1 MHDSRNSDMQQ
12 KNIVLV
18 TGSSSGIGFETSLFL
33 ARAGFYTY
41 ATMRNLNKSSKIV
54 DLAKKH
60 NLPLE
65 VLQLDVTDD
74 KSVKDAINI
83 IAAKQR
89 RIDVVVNNAG
99 YGSTGAVEDFS
110 IDEIK
115 AQFETNFFG
124 AVRVIQSVLPLM
136 REQRCGIIVNISSIG
151 GRVAFPF
158 SPSYASTKFA
168 LEGLSEALQYEV
180 DQFGIKVILIEPGI
194 IKTNF
199 PDNMLKAKR
208 TADPASPYS
217 GLLQRRIERVKI
229 MFKNGTAPEEVAKVI
244 LKAVTSGNNEKP
256 DLRYVVGSDAN
267 SLIEKR
273 KRMSEREFLKFMS
286 QNILGSVHL
295 E

>member
-1 MHDSRNSDMQQ
+1 MQQ
-12 KNIVLV
+12 KKIAVV
-18 TGSSSGIGFETSLFL
+18 TGSSSGIGFETSLLL
-33 ARAGFYTY
+33 ARNGFYTY
-41 ATMRNLNKSSKIV
+41 ATIRSLDKSSKLV
-54 DLAKKH
+54 DISNEEDN
-60 NLPLE
+60 NLSLD

-83 IAAKQR
+83 IADKQG
-89 RIDVVVNNAG
+89 RIDLVVNNAG

-124 AVRVIQSVLPLM
+124 AIRVIQSVLPLM
-136 REQRCGIIVNISSIG
+136 RKQRTGIIVNISSIG
-151 GRVAFPF
+151 GRIAFPF

-199 PDNMLKAKR
+199 LDNIKRAKR
-208 TADPASPYS
+208 ATDPNSPYNE
-217 GLLQRRIERVKI
+217 LLQRRIERLKT
-229 MFKNGTAPEEVAKVI
+229 MFENGTAPEEVAKVI
-244 LKAVTSGNNEKP
+244 LKAVTSDNNEKL

-267 SLIEKR
+267 SLLEKR
-273 KRMSEREFLKFMS
+273 KSMSEREFSKFMS
-286 QNILGSVHL
+286 QNVLGST
-295 E
+295 

>member
-1 MHDSRNSDMQQ
+1 MQQ
-12 KNIVLV
+12 KSIALV
-18 TGSSSGIGFETSLFL
+18 TGSSSGIGFETSLLL

-41 ATMRNLNKSSKIV
+41 ATMRNLDKSSKII
-54 DLAKKH
+54 DIAQED

-74 KSVKDAINI
+74 KSVKDAIKI
-83 IAAKQR
+83 IAGKQR

-124 AVRVIQSVLPLM
+124 VIRVIQYVLPLM
-136 REQRCGIIVNISSIG
+136 REQRNGIIVNISSVG
-151 GRVAFPF
+151 GRIAFPF

-180 DQFGIKVILIEPGI
+180 DQFGIKVILVEPGI

-199 PDNMLKAKR
+199 PSNMLKAKR
-208 TADPASPYS
+208 AADPSSPYS
-217 GLLQRRIERVKI
+217 ELLKRRIERVKT
-229 MFKNGTAPEEVAKVI
+229 MFENGTEPEEVGKVI
-244 LKAVTSGNNEKP
+244 LKAVTFDNNEKP
-256 DLRYVVGSDAN
+256 GLRYLVGSDAH

-273 KRMSEREFLKFMS
+273 KSMSEREFSEFMS
-286 QNILGSVHL
+286 QNILGSR
-295 E
+295 

>member
-1 MHDSRNSDMQQ
+1 MQQ
-12 KNIVLV
+12 KSTALV
-18 TGSSSGIGFETSLFL
+18 TGSSSGIGFETSLSL

-41 ATMRNLNKSSKIV
+41 ATMRNVDKSFKIIEIAQE
-54 DLAKKH
+54 D

-74 KSVKDAINI
+74 KSVKDAIKI
-83 IAAKQR
+83 IAGKQR

-124 AVRVIQSVLPLM
+124 VIRVIQYVLPLM
-136 REQRCGIIVNISSIG
+136 REQRSGIIVNISSIG
-151 GRVAFPF
+151 GRIAFPF

-180 DQFGIKVILIEPGI
+180 DQFGIKVILVEPGI

-199 PDNMLKAKR
+199 PDNILKAKR
-208 TADPASPYS
+208 AADPSSPYS
-217 GLLQRRIERVKI
+217 ELLQSRIERVKT
-229 MFKNGTAPEEVAKVI
+229 MFENGTAPE
-244 LKAVTSGNNEKP
+244 NCQ
-256 DLRYVVGSDAN
+256 SDTQSHYN
-267 SLIEKR
+267 YYYSFVPRDEW
-273 KRMSEREFLKFMS
+273 
-286 QNILGSVHL
+286 Q
-295 E
+295 

>member
-1 MHDSRNSDMQQ
+1 MQQ
-12 KNIVLV
+12 KNIALV
-18 TGSSSGIGFETSLFL
+18 TGSSSGIGFHTSLFL

-41 ATMRNLNKSSKIV
+41 ATMRNLGKSSKII
-54 DLAKKH
+54 DIAQED

-65 VLQLDVTDD
+65 VLRLDVTDD
-74 KSVKDAINI
+74 KSVKDVINT
-83 IAAKQR
+83 IAVKQK

-124 AVRVIQSVLPLM
+124 VIRVIQYVLPIM
-136 REQRCGIIVNISSIG
+136 RKQRSGVIVNISSIG
-151 GRVAFPF
+151 GRIAFPF

-180 DQFGIKVILIEPGI
+180 EQFGIKVILVEPGI

-199 PDNMLKAKR
+199 FDNILKAKR
-208 TADPASPYS
+208 AADPASPYS
-217 GLLQRRIERVKI
+217 ELLQRRINRVKP
-229 MFKNGTAPEEVAKVI
+229 MFENGTAPEEVAKVI
-244 LKAVTSGNNEKP
+244 LKAITSITPE
-256 DLRYVVGSDAN
+256 LRYLVGSDAN

-273 KRMSEREFLKFMS
+273 KNVPERKFLEFMSE
-286 QNILGSVHL
+286 NILGSGNRLH
-295 E
+295 

>member
-1 MHDSRNSDMQQ
+1 MQQ
-12 KNIVLV
+12 KNIALV
-18 TGSSSGIGFETSLFL
+18 TGSSSGIGFHTSLFL

-41 ATMRNLNKSSKIV
+41 ATMRNLDKSSKII
-54 DLAKKH
+54 DIAQED

-65 VLQLDVTDD
+65 VLRLDVTDE
-74 KSVKDAINI
+74 KSVKDVINI
-83 IAAKQR
+83 IAVKQK

-124 AVRVIQSVLPLM
+124 LIRVIQYVLPIM
-136 REQRCGIIVNISSIG
+136 RKERSGVIVNISSIG
-151 GRVAFPF
+151 GRIAFPF

-180 DQFGIKVILIEPGI
+180 DQFGIKVILVEPGI

-199 PDNMLKAKR
+199 FDNILKAKR
-208 TADPASPYS
+208 AADPASPYS
-217 GLLQRRIERVKI
+217 ELLQRRINRVKT
-229 MFKNGTAPEEVAKVI
+229 MFENGTPPEEVAKVI
-244 LKAVTSGNNEKP
+244 YKAITSITP
-256 DLRYVVGSDAN
+256 DLRYLVGSDAN

-273 KRMSEREFLKFMS
+273 KNMPERKFLEFMN
-286 QNILGSVHL
+286 QNILGSGNQLH
-295 E
+295 

>member
-1 MHDSRNSDMQQ
+1 MQQ
-12 KNIVLV
+12 KNIALV
-18 TGSSSGIGFETSLFL
+18 TGSSSGIGFHTSLFL

-41 ATMRNLNKSSKIV
+41 ATMRNLGKSSKII
-54 DLAKKH
+54 DIAQED

-65 VLQLDVTDD
+65 VLRLDVTDD
-74 KSVKDAINI
+74 KSVKDVINTIAI
-83 IAAKQR
+83 KQK

-124 AVRVIQSVLPLM
+124 VIRVI
-136 REQRCGIIVNISSIG
+136 ISSIG
-151 GRVAFPF
+151 GRIAFPF

-180 DQFGIKVILIEPGI
+180 EQFGIKVILVEPGI

-208 TADPASPYS
+208 AADPASPYS
-217 GLLQRRIERVKI
+217 ELLQRRINRVKT
-229 MFKNGTAPEEVAKVI
+229 MFENGSAPEAI
-244 LKAVTSGNNEKP
+244 TSITPDVRYLVGN
-256 DLRYVVGSDAN
+256 DAN

-273 KRMSEREFLKFMS
+273 KNVPERKFLEFMSE
-286 QNILGSVHL
+286 NILGSGNQLNSIFDVGSACPL
-295 E
+295 DNPIWLFTK

>member
-1 MHDSRNSDMQQ
+1 M
-12 KNIVLV
+12 K
-18 TGSSSGIGFETSLFL
+18 TGSSSGICFHTSLFL

-41 ATMRNLNKSSKIV
+41 ATMRNLDKSSKIV
-54 DLAKKH
+54 DIAQED

-65 VLQLDVTDD
+65 VLRLDVTDD
-74 KSVKDAINI
+74 KSVKDAINT
-83 IAAKQR
+83 IAVKQE

-124 AVRVIQSVLPLM
+124 AIRVIQYVLPIM
-136 REQRCGIIVNISSIG
+136 REQRSGVIVNISSIG
-151 GRVAFPF
+151 GRIAFPF

-180 DQFGIKVILIEPGI
+180 DQFGIKVILVEPGI

-199 PDNMLKAKR
+199 PDNILKAKR
-208 TADPASPYS
+208 ALDPTSPYS
-217 GLLQRRIERVKI
+217 ELLQRRINRVKP
-229 MFKNGTAPEEVAKVI
+229 MFENGTAPEEVTKVI
-244 LKAVTSGNNEKP
+244 LKAITSITPE
-256 DLRYVVGSDAN
+256 LRYLVGSDAN

-273 KRMSEREFLKFMS
+273 KSLPERKFLEFMS
-286 QNILGSVHL
+286 QNILGSGNRSY
-295 E
+295 